1 MSRRPVQQGDYFIMR
16 QSEFNKINATLDR
29 AEFALEQLQKK
40 VDEARR
46 KRSSARTP
54 DAIVAL
60 DLEASELLQQ
70 LRKIRDAVHAGSPAP
85 HLRLASDTE

>member
-1 MSRRPVQQGDYFIMR
+1 MR

-40 VDEARR
+40 VDKTRR

-60 DLEASELLQQ
+60 DLEAAELLQQ
-70 LRKIRDAVHAGSPAP
+70 LRTIRDAVHAGNPAP
-85 HLRLASDTE
+85 HLRLVSDTE